1 MSIHDI
7 SSRYSKPLESLKDRQ
22 DTESIKA
29 VAKEMETL
37 FAYELIKAMRKT
49 TGEFSKG
56 GLGGDIYST
65 LFDMELARLCA
76 NQGLGIK
83 EMLIRSLDKEKYL
96 QKPAENIHNDLE
108 NPDLS

>member
-1 MSIHDI
+1 MSVHDI
-7 SSRYSKPLESLKDRQ
+7 TSGYSKPLESLKGKQ
-22 DTESIKA
+22 DPETIKA

-49 TGEFSKG
+49 TGQSLKG
-56 GLGGDIYST
+56 GLGGDIYAS

-83 EMLIRSLDKEKYL
+83 DMLIRSLEKGKYTQQAKDNA
-96 QKPAENIHNDLE
+96 QKVSEK
-108 NPDLS
+108 S